1 MELTDFAKGNIWGI
15 RPEVLTEMQTRLPD
29 VKKAVEDE
37 QSSENDTGPLTEFM
51 SMGGHEVEFVEKP
64 EARHQ
69 FQLTDGVGIVPV
81 SGPLTKRRS
90 FFSYLFG
97 GSGYNILSDIFNAAL
112 ADHSVRAILL
122 DIDSPG
128 GTISGTEAFGDMV
141 YEARK
146 VKPVVAFANGC
157 MLSAAYWVGSG
168 ARKIIT
174 ERSADMGSIGVATT
188 HYDWSKNDA
197 QYGLKRTILF
207 AGKYKALG
215 SDTGPLSDTAR
226 KEIQSRLDTSYNLF
240 VDTVARNRKQKA
252 AYVREYMA
260 EGKIFIGQQAVDVGL
275 ADKTGSME
283 TALDHAQKLIK
294 GSLNISPSYSMN
306 IHTTKEVSKM
316 EFSTV
321 EQLTTACPDLVKKI
335 QDASHQLGVES
346 VDTQAVAEEARTG
359 ESTRILGLVEIQFGA
374 DATAAFNTVVETG
387 VTIDQFKAIKGT
399 APETPA
405 GETPEAAAIN
415 TAKGE
420 MLAAIQNNAAD
431 NPGAN
436 NGVLGG
442 DKDFMTLVQAHMAAN
457 NVKKGTAIMAVAKT
471 HPKEHDVYLQS
482 MNSQTGT
489 A

>member
-1 MELTDFAKGNIWGI
+1 
-15 RPEVLTEMQTRLPD
+15 
-29 VKKAVEDE
+29 
-37 QSSENDTGPLTEFM
+37 
-51 SMGGHEVEFVEKP
+51 
-64 EARHQ
+64 
-69 FQLTDGVGIVPV
+69 
-81 SGPLTKRRS
+81 
-90 FFSYLFG
+90 
-97 GSGYNILSDIFNAAL
+97 
-112 ADHSVRAILL
+112 
-122 DIDSPG
+122 
-128 GTISGTEAFGDMV
+128 
-141 YEARK
+141 
-146 VKPVVAFANGC
+146 
-157 MLSAAYWVGSG
+157 
-168 ARKIIT
+168 
-174 ERSADMGSIGVATT
+174 
-188 HYDWSKNDA
+188 
-197 QYGLKRTILF
+197 
-207 AGKYKALG
+207 
-215 SDTGPLSDTAR
+215 
-226 KEIQSRLDTSYNLF
+226 
-240 VDTVARNRKQKA
+240 
-252 AYVREYMA
+252 
-260 EGKIFIGQQAVDVGL
+260 
-275 ADKTGSME
+275 
-283 TALDHAQKLIK
+283 
-294 GSLNISPSYSMN
+294 
-306 IHTTKEVSKM
+306 M